1 MNLSFLFIDHLS
13 SLLTNHARLLSKGN
27 LDVCV
32 CVCVCVAMSLLLFD
46 WESRATTRPLAAR
59 IRRRRRFDHRLGH
72 DRLSRHQPEH
82 EQEFFSVSSTRPC
95 LADVDD
101 HDHDGSMTPRRQ

>member
-32 CVCVCVAMSLLLFD
+32 CVCVCVWRCRCFFLIGNQGPQQGPWLLAF
-46 WESRATTRPLAAR
+46 
-59 IRRRRRFDHRLGH
+59 
-72 DRLSRHQPEH
+72 
-82 EQEFFSVSSTRPC
+82 
-95 LADVDD
+95 ADVVVSITDWAMIVFLGTNRSTSKSSFQCLR
-101 HDHDGSMTPRRQ
+101 HVLAWPMLMITIMMAA